1 MAAKLFEPYTIKDLV
16 LKNRIVMS
24 PMCMY
29 SAEPETGLVN
39 NWHLTHYTSRA
50 VGQVGLIIV
59 EVCEVS
65 RQGLGS
71 PGELGIW
78 DDAHIPGLAKLVEL
92 CHEHGSKIG
101 VQIGHSGRKAYV
113 DGPIIAPSPIPFDE
127 KSRIPQE
134 MTREQIGETVEAFRK
149 AAVRARKA
157 GFDVLEL
164 HAAHGYLINEFLSPL
179 TNHRTDE
186 YGGSRENR
194 YRFLREII
202 DAVTEVWEGP
212 LFVRIS
218 ANEFHP
224 EGTTLD
230 DHVYYALR
238 MKEQGVDLIDC
249 SAGGVVPAKVD
260 AYPGY
265 EVPYAEYI
273 RREAGIPTGAVGLIT
288 SPLHAEEIVRNGR
301 ADLVFLGRELLR
313 DPYWPYRAAR
323 ELKAELE
330 VPAPYRRGWLV

>member
-224 EGTTLD
+224 EGSTLE